1 MKKKK
6 KKKIGG
12 LTHNKE
18 KYGLMFI
25 SPWIIGL
32 LLFFLLPV
40 GQSLYYS
47 ACDVKLT
54 KNGLQTA
61 FVGLKNYD
69 YIINANPLYLG
80 QMIESLRTI
89 GYSLPV
95 IVIVS
100 LIIALI
106 LNQKF
111 KGRIFFRALY
121 FLPVIIASGV
131 VVELLFS
138 VNSEDLMA
146 AGVSNAVSNNSIDF
160 GDIILKL
167 GISGKVGDYLTV
179 VFSSIFELVWS
190 SGIQIILFISGM
202 QSIPDSLYEAARV
215 EGCTKW
221 EEFWFITLPMLS
233 RIMMLVLV
241 FTIVELLTT
250 KTNGVMSLA
259 LNAINNLEYGV
270 GAAMAWLY
278 FILIGVVLATVLYV
292 LDRVWIRRW
301 R

>member
-1 MKKKK
+1 MK

-12 LTHNKE
+12 LTRNKE

-47 ACDVKLT
+47 FCDVKLT
-54 KNGLQTA
+54 EGGLKTVFA
-61 FVGLKNYD
+61 GLKNYD

-80 QMIESLRTI
+80 QMMESLRTI

-95 IVIVS
+95 IVIIS

-146 AGVSNAVSNNSIDF
+146 AGVSDTVSNNMINF
-160 GDIILKL
+160 ADIIMKL
-167 GISGKVGDYLTV
+167 GISGKVGDYLTI

-202 QSIPDSLYEAARV
+202 QSIPDSLYEAAKV

-233 RIMMLVLV
+233 RIIMLVLV

-278 FILIGVVLATVLYV
+278 FILIGLILAAVLYV
-292 LDRVWIRRW
+292 LDRAWMRRW